1 MAYNFKDFEAQFPD
15 DAAWSSSQFSRQGKL
30 ESPHVTEFVVGGR
43 MTSEKYKTERKLRGT
58 QSSVAALLG
67 VRQATV
73 SDRENGGEITREAWL
88 ALNAL
93 PKKRKKK

>member
-1 MAYNFKDFEAQFPD
+1 MNSTDYKRE
-15 DAAWSSSQFSRQGKL
+15 RQ
-30 ESPHVTEFVVGGR
+30 
-43 MTSEKYKTERKLRGT
+43 LRGT
-58 QSSVAALLG
+58 QAGIAAQLG

-93 PKKRKKK
+93 PKKRKAKRAL

>member
-1 MAYNFKDFEAQFPD
+1 MN
-15 DAAWSSSQFSRQGKL
+15 SQD
-30 ESPHVTEFVVGGR
+30 
-43 MTSEKYKTERKLRGT
+43 YKVQRELRGT
-58 QSSVAALLG
+58 QTQVAALLG

-73 SDRENGGEITREAWL
+73 SDRENGGEITREAWI